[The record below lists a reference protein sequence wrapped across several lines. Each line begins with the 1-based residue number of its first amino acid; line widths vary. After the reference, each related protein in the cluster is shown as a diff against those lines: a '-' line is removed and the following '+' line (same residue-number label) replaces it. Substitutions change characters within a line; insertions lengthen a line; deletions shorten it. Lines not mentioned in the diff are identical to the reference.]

1 MMSLCCD
8 VLKALKGKTFATA
21 ESCTGGG
28 IGAAITAVPGASR
41 VYVGGVVSYTNEMK
55 IKVLG
60 VKPETIDTHTVYS
73 EEVAKEIAE
82 GVRAIT
88 GSDLGVSITGLAGP
102 DGDGIHDVGTVCV
115 GLATPT
121 ETITA
126 ELHIPGKNRE
136 NVRMSATQWALDM
149 VRRYLTDIPIEK
161 RTNV

>member
-1 MMSLCCD
+1 M
-8 VLKALKGKTFATA
+8 LKL
-21 ESCTGGG
+21 
-28 IGAAITAVPGASR
+28 
-41 VYVGGVVSYTNEMK
+41 Y
-55 IKVLG
+55 
-60 VKPETIDTHTVYS
+60 
-73 EEVAKEIAE
+73 
-82 GVRAIT
+82 
-88 GSDLGVSITGLAGP
+88 
-102 DGDGIHDVGTVCV
+102 GDGIHDVGTVCV